1 MNEEILCKEFGKYG
15 PLASVK
21 IMWPRTDEERCRTSN
36 RAFVA
41 FMTRK
46 DAERALAALDGTL
59 KNMLLSAIILMA
71 VSHTVFCCCFFLG
84 KVIMGFEMKLGWGKP
99 ARIPPQPLYTP
110 VGVRAAPPP
119 QSGLPF
125 NAQPRDRFRND
136 FTKPLALS
144 KVDLDKVTSG
154 LILLDACA

>member
-46 DAERALAALDGTL
+46 DAERALSSLDGTVDSLL
-59 KNMLLSAIILMA
+59 KIKMFYLAGLSN
-71 VSHTVFCCCFFLG
+71 SHH
-84 KVIMGFEMKLGWGKP
+84 
-99 ARIPPQPLYTP
+99 RIDCDHVL
-110 VGVRAAPPP
+110 
-119 QSGLPF
+119 
-125 NAQPRDRFRND
+125 
-136 FTKPLALS
+136 
-144 KVDLDKVTSG
+144 
-154 LILLDACA
+154 